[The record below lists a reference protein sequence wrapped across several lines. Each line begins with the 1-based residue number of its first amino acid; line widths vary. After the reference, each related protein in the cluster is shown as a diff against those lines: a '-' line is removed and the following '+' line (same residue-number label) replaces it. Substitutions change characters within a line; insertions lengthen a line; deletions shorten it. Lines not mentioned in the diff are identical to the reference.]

1 MNTVP
6 SPVPQAVET
15 DMYQQPGHLIR
26 RAQQV
31 HNWLWTT
38 DVSNEVTSTQF
49 AVLSAIASTPHIDQN
64 SLSRQVS
71 LDTSTVGDVV
81 NRLLERGYVVRS
93 RDPDDR
99 RRNVLTLTEEGDR
112 LHAVISVAASRM
124 TERLVE
130 SLSEQDRDDLV
141 RILQTLVEAG
151 EALRNTAEGGGR
163 R

>member
-1 MNTVP
+1 MNAVP
-6 SPVPQAVET
+6 VPVPQAFET
-15 DMYQQPGHLIR
+15 DMHRQPGHLIR

-31 HNWLWTT
+31 HTWLWTT
-38 DVSNEVTSTQF
+38 DVSKEVTSTQF
-49 AVLSAIASTPHIDQN
+49 AVLTAIAASPYIDQN

-71 LDTSTVGDVV
+71 LDTSTIGDVV

-99 RRNVLTLTEEGDR
+99 RRNLLTLTEEGAR
-112 LHAVISVAASRM
+112 LHAVILVAATRM

-130 SLSEQDRDDLV
+130 SLSEQDRHDLV
-141 RILQTLVEAG
+141 RILSTLVEAG
-151 EALRNTAEGGGR
+151 EALRDTAEGGGR

>member
-6 SPVPQAVET
+6 SNTPQAVET
-15 DMYQQPGHLIR
+15 DMYRQPGHLIR

-31 HNWLWTT
+31 HNWLWTA

-49 AVLSAIASTPHIDQN
+49 AVLSAIASTPQTDQN

-99 RRNVLTLTEEGDR
+99 RRNVLSLTEEGDR

-124 TERLVE
+124 TDRLVE
-130 SLSEQDRDDLV
+130 CLSEQDRDDLV

-151 EALRNTAEGGGR
+151 EALRNTVEGGGR

>member
-1 MNTVP
+1 MNAVP
-6 SPVPQAVET
+6 VGVPPAFET
-15 DMYQQPGHLIR
+15 DMHRQPGHLIR

-31 HNWLWTT
+31 HTWLWTT
-38 DVSNEVTSTQF
+38 DVSKEVTSTQF
-49 AVLSAIASTPHIDQN
+49 AVLTAIAASPYIDQN

-93 RDPDDR
+93 RDPEDR
-99 RRNVLTLTEEGDR
+99 RRNLLTLTEEGSR
-112 LHAVISVAASRM
+112 LHRVILAAATRM

-130 SLSEQDRDDLV
+130 CLNEQDRDDLI
-141 RILQTLVEAG
+141 RILGTVVEAG
-151 EALRNTAEGGGR
+151 EALRDTAEGGGR